1 MSRRRGMGWYKK
13 LVPTC
18 GRKWNIRIV
27 ASEPTLS
34 PFDSRL
40 HIVGQRVWGG
50 MYAGPLL
57 YSKKL
62 LTVLASAIIIPSRIL
77 GGKKPEL
84 EKNN

>member
-1 MSRRRGMGWYKK
+1 MLARRRVNPVFDPTMIYSREEDSEIAQTACLAQARYGVVQE

-40 HIVGQRVWGG
+40 HIVGQRV
-50 MYAGPLL
+50 
-57 YSKKL
+57 
-62 LTVLASAIIIPSRIL
+62 
-77 GGKKPEL
+77 
-84 EKNN
+84 